1 MTKEKTCFIIM
12 PISDNSNY
20 PIGHFNRV
28 YEYIIKPACE
38 IAGFIPIRADEV
50 LTTNY
55 IALDIIKRI
64 IESDMCIC
72 DLSSQNANVMYELGI
87 RQAFNKPVTFIKD
100 NLTKRIFDIQGFR
113 DIEYDMTLRIDNVN
127 TIKDQ
132 LAETISQTF
141 QNKDSE
147 INSLVKLLSISPA
160 EFSENTK
167 LSIESELILN
177 QLNII
182 TNRLDKIEKLDN
194 SAKLANL
201 LQQEKATL
209 SKYSIP
215 ENSSLLKIEEL
226 LKLLPH
232 EKVFMERFGE
242 GEVIKIELSEN
253 EADAKIEIDFKQGGK
268 KRFLIKFM
276 QLYKL

>member
-100 NLTKRIFDIQGFR
+100 NLTQRVFDIQGFR

-132 LAETISQTF
+132 LAETISLTF

-182 TNRLDKIEKLDN
+182 TNRLDKIEKVDN
-194 SAKLANL
+194 SKLANL
-201 LQQEKATL
+201 LAQEKATL
-209 SKYSIP
+209 SKYLIP
-215 ENSSLLKIEEL
+215 ENASLLKIEDL

-242 GEVIKIELSEN
+242 GEVIKIELSEI
-253 EADAKIEIDFKQGGK
+253 EADAKIEIDFKKGGK
-268 KRFLIKFM
+268 KRFLIRFM

>member
-1 MTKEKTCFIIM
+1 M

-20 PIGHFNRV
+20 PPGHFNRV

-38 IAGFIPIRADEV
+38 IADFTPIRADEV
-50 LTTNY
+50 VTTNY

-64 IESDMCIC
+64 IESDMSIC

-87 RQAFNKPVTFIKD
+87 RQAFNMPVTFIKD

-127 TIKDQ
+127 LIKDQ
-132 LAETISQTF
+132 LAEAISQTY
-141 QNKDSE
+141 QNKGSE

-160 EFSENTK
+160 ELTENTK

-182 TNRLDKIEKLDN
+182 SNRLDKIEN
-194 SAKLANL
+194 PSRFS
-201 LQQEKATL
+201 EV
-209 SKYSIP
+209 SIP
-215 ENSSLLKIEEL
+215 EKQLTVKRVLPENAKRLKFEEL
-226 LKLLPH
+226 IKLSAGS
-232 EKVFMERFGE
+232 KVFHDRFGE
-242 GEVIKIELSEN
+242 GKVLGVDYSE
-253 EADAKIEIDFKQGGK
+253 EKETDTRIEIHFDESGK
-268 KRFLIKFM
+268 KRFLARFM
-276 QLYKL
+276 SLYKL